1 MSLLNELSLFAKN
14 YSILVVEDDKDL
26 NNELV
31 EITKLFFKKV
41 DMAYDG
47 EEALEKY
54 KSNFYDLVLT
64 DITMPKMNGV
74 SLSREIKILNSQQQ
88 VIVLSAHQEINYL
101 IELIDIGI
109 NQFVTKPFEQSEL
122 LYRLLKVCENIFYK
136 EEYVKLLKND
146 LDNKSKNNTLKTI
159 EKNQENK
166 TTEIKS
172 NNITSNNN
180 INHKRVDAKEF
191 ISQMKKDN
199 LAWNSME
206 GQLEELFQLNEEFNE
221 EIEKIYL
228 NDISSSTIMA
238 IANILKKIHDIF
250 SYTEELFNLAKVL
263 LSLSTFLHDLDL
275 DSLSEDKKN
284 KLKILEFIYDDIS
297 RFIETVFVYED
308 TLDVY
313 YLEDSLKSSI
323 EQLKMNLLNEKI
335 EEEDFEF
342 FL

>member
-335 EEEDFEF
+335 EEEDFEL

>member
-41 DMAYDG
+41 DTAYDG

-54 KSNFYDLVLT
+54 KLNSYDLILS

-88 VIVLSAHQEINYL
+88 IIVLSAHQEINYL
-101 IELIDIGI
+101 IQLIDIGI

-146 LDNKSKNNTLKTI
+146 FESKSQNNTLKTV
-159 EKNQENK
+159 EKNKENEP
-166 TTEIKS
+166 TEKQTKKVTP
-172 NNITSNNN
+172 NCN
-180 INHKRVDAKEF
+180 INHKRVDAKKF
-191 ISQMKKDN
+191 ISEMKKDN
-199 LAWNSME
+199 LAWNAME
-206 GQLEELFQLNEEFNE
+206 GQLEDLFQLNEEFNE

-250 SYTEELFNLAKVL
+250 YYTEELFNLAKVL
-263 LSLSTFLHDLDL
+263 LSLSTFLQDLDL

-323 EQLKMNLLNEKI
+323 EQLSMNLLNEKI
-335 EEEDFEF
+335 EEEDFELF
-342 FL
+342 S